1 MFLSGI
7 FLVMAQVERMLGG
20 IAESLKQERLQQNLS
35 QQQVA
40 EIAGISRRTLVDAE
54 TGNNISV
61 QTLIKI
67 LLALNAEHRLASLLE
82 SPGISPVELSKLKGK
97 MRQRATGSRSQSDN
111 DTESGK
117 TSTDD
122 GWTW

>member
-1 MFLSGI
+1 MAKVDRLLSD
-7 FLVMAQVERMLGG
+7 
-20 IAESLKQERLQQNLS
+20 IAECLKQERLQQNLS

-40 EIAGISRRTLVDAE
+40 ENAGISRRTLVDAE

-67 LLALNAEHRLASLLE
+67 LLALNAEHRLSSLLE
-82 SPGISPVELSKLKGK
+82 SPDISPLELSKLKGK
-97 MRQRATGSRSQSDN
+97 VRQRASGSRSQSG
-111 DTESGK
+111 ESGGAK
-117 TSTDD
+117 PSSDD